1 VRRRNEMIYTLALIL
16 MDLLALFEA
25 FNLAYKLRADQAKP
39 LAHFISAQDFGLTML
54 LVSPM
59 WPLIFGVCGLYG
71 GYGQRGRLSELGR
84 TVVAGAG
91 GVMTLIVVDYMKL
104 GTVFPS
110 RAVPLLAFV
119 LGFVSVTIGRY
130 LVRSV
135 ARAIFVR
142 GRGLHN
148 VVVVG
153 VGDLARRIT
162 GGLDQARSG
171 YRVVAAVDSSGRVDT
186 FQGVAAY
193 SDLQTAVSAARVPVD
208 EVVQADLSLDQAAM
222 TDLIGFATRRGISYR
237 FGPNQFGVY
246 AAGATLSVVGG
257 IPVMEVRLTPLEGW
271 GRLSKRAFDTLGA
284 LVGLVHLSPVF
295 LAIIAALKVTEPG
308 APVLYHQKRMGRG
321 SRPISVLKFRSM
333 SWAYS
338 VGPGRPFA
346 SAVAAFA
353 AMGREDLVSEFD
365 LHHKVEDDPRVTKIG
380 KFLRKTSLDELP
392 QFFNVLRGEL
402 SLVGPRPITV
412 AEYERYGL
420 GGPTYLALKPGIT
433 GLWQVSGRSDVG
445 YNERVK
451 LDIHYVE
458 NWNLALDIRI
468 ILKTVAV
475 VLARRGAY

>member
-1 VRRRNEMIYTLALIL
+1 MRRRNEMVYTLALIL
-16 MDLLALFEA
+16 IDLLALFEA
-25 FNLAYKLRADQAKP
+25 FNLAYRLRAEQAKP

-54 LVSPM
+54 VVSPM
-59 WPLIFGVCGLYG
+59 WPFIFGVCGLYG
-71 GYGQRGRLSELGR
+71 SYGQRVRLSELGR
-84 TVVAGAG
+84 TVVAVAG
-91 GVMTLIVVDYMKL
+91 GVMTLIVIDYMRL

-130 LVRSV
+130 LVRSA
-135 ARAIFVR
+135 ARALFAK
-142 GRGLHN
+142 GRGLQN

-162 GGLDQARSG
+162 GDLDRARGG
-171 YRVVAAVDSSGRVDT
+171 YRIVAAVDPTGRVET
-186 FQGVAAY
+186 FQGVMAY
-193 SDLQTAVSAARVPVD
+193 PNLPTAVATARVPID
-208 EVVQADLSLDQAAM
+208 EIVQADLSLDQATM
-222 TDLIGFATRRGISYR
+222 TNLIGFATSRGISYR
-237 FGPNQFGVY
+237 FVPNQFGVY
-246 AAGATLSVVGG
+246 AAGATLGMVGG

-271 GRLSKRAFDTLGA
+271 GRLSKRAFDTVGA
-284 LVGLVHLSPVF
+284 LVGLILLSPIA
-295 LAIIAALKVTEPG
+295 LAIVVALKVTEPT
-308 APVLYHQKRMGRG
+308 APVLYQQMRIGRG
-321 SRPISVLKFRSM
+321 GRPIGVLKFRSM
-333 SWAYS
+333 SWAHS

-346 SAVAAFA
+346 SAGEAFG
-353 AMGREDLVSEFD
+353 AMGREDLVSEFQI
-365 LHHKVEDDPRVTKIG
+365 HHKVADDPRVTTIG
-380 KFLRKTSLDELP
+380 RFLRKTSLDELP

-402 SLVGPRPITV
+402 SLVGPRPITL

-458 NWNLALDIRI
+458 NWNLALDVRI

-475 VLARRGAY
+475 VLARHGAY

>member
-1 VRRRNEMIYTLALIL
+1 MRRRNEMIYTLALIL
-16 MDLLALFEA
+16 IDLLALFEA

-39 LAHFISAQDFGLTML
+39 FAHFISAQDFGLTML

-59 WPLIFGVCGLYG
+59 WALIFGVCGLYG

-84 TVVAGAG
+84 TVVAVAG

-119 LGFVSVTIGRY
+119 TGIVFVTIGRKI
-130 LVRSV
+130 VRSV
-135 ARAIFVR
+135 ARALFVQ

-153 VGDLARRIT
+153 VGDLAQRVT
-162 GGLDQARSG
+162 GDLDQARGG
-171 YRVVAAVDSSGRVDT
+171 YRIVAAVDPTGKAET
-186 FQGVAAY
+186 FQGVPVY
-193 SDLQTAVSAARVPVD
+193 PDLPTAVSAAQVPID
-208 EVVQADLSLDQAAM
+208 EVVQADLSLDQATM

-237 FGPNQFGVY
+237 FVPNQFGVY
-246 AAGATLSVVGG
+246 AAGATLGMLGG

-284 LVGLVHLSPVF
+284 LAGLILLSPIF
-295 LAIIAALKVTEPG
+295 LAVVAALKVTEPG
-308 APVLYHQKRMGRG
+308 APVLYQQLRVGRG
-321 SRPISVLKFRSM
+321 SRSIGVLKFRSM

-338 VGPGRPFA
+338 PGPGRPFS
-346 SAVAAFA
+346 SAVDAFA
-353 AMGREDLVSEFD
+353 AMGRPDLVSEFEV
-365 LHHKVEDDPRVTKIG
+365 HHKVADDPRVTKVG

-392 QFFNVLRGEL
+392 QLFNVLRGEL

-458 NWNLALDIRI
+458 NWNLALDVRI